1 MKVEDLE
8 VEIAIA
14 LQSED
19 EEPLCSLSDIED
31 WIYAKSHELGSTV
44 ATKVASKL
52 YPDSHR
58 WYEVATDV
66 YKCDDGY
73 LGVRAVGKLYSES
86 MTYSD
91 CGYDVDVFPMYKY
104 VIDSY
109 TSDKNKALNT
119 WKVPTILDI
128 AKYNFADEIL
138 GNEEIKKCIESRS
151 GDGISDLSKF
161 GLLIKKALK
170 MNGFID

>member
-1 MKVEDLE
+1 MLEQDLE
-8 VEIAIA
+8 SEIVLA

-19 EEPLCSLSDIED
+19 EEPLYSLSDVED
-31 WIYAKSHELGSTV
+31 WIDAKSDELGSTV
-44 ATKVASKL
+44 ATKVVSKL
-52 YPDSHR
+52 DPDSYR

-73 LGVRAVGKLYSES
+73 LGVRAVSKLYSES
-86 MTYSD
+86 MMYSD

-119 WKVPTILDI
+119 WKVPTILDL

-161 GLLIKKALK
+161 GLLIRNALK